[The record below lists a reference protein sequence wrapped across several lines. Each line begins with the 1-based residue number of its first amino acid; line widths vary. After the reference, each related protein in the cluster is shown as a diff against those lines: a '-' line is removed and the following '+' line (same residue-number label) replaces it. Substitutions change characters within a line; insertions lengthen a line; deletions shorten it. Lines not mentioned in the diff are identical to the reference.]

1 MMMTDEQL
9 TTALRSLP
17 EPDAPPTMQA
27 TVMARIERLPTP
39 VPDPSAE
46 PVRRR
51 RDRAA
56 RVWASAGL
64 LLVLGLYAYE
74 ITAGTS
80 LGPGLSPT
88 ATMPEM
94 MPAGDL
100 AASLLGLGLLLY
112 AAGLFAQVS
121 APRRRRS
128 S

>member
-1 MMMTDEQL
+1 MTDEQL
-9 TTALRSLP
+9 TTTLRGLP

-39 VPDPSAE
+39 APDPTAE

-51 RDRAA
+51 RDRTA
-56 RVWASAGL
+56 RAWASAGL

-74 ITAGTS
+74 IAAGTRV
-80 LGPGLSPT
+80 GPGLSPYP
-88 ATMPEM
+88 TMPEM
-94 MPAGDL
+94 MQAGDL
-100 AASLLGLGLLLY
+100 AVPLLGLGLLLY